1 MLKISYQFF
10 LSNTFNYY
18 ICYVINRTNMKRNLA
33 IGIAGHKGAGKDT
46 ATSMISYIIRNGNHA
61 KFNEWLVKCD
71 NVNKETIGRIAFG
84 DALKEFLA
92 NSLNIDIRAFYSQR
106 YKDELWYDFE
116 DEKFITDKEINSHKL
131 SENNFYVPITP
142 ESLNMSGLN
151 MIDYNSPREHHII
164 KLRTLL
170 QWFGTDFIRH
180 KFYGNAWV
188 NITCN
193 KAKEILDKNHFVIF
207 SDVRFRNEAVAIA
220 ERFDAK
226 IIKIDRNDEIE
237 DKHESEVIDF
247 YTDYF
252 IYNNNSKMA
261 LFYKLVNLIK
271 EL

>member
-1 MLKISYQFF
+1 
-10 LSNTFNYY
+10 
-18 ICYVINRTNMKRNLA
+18 MKRNLA

-46 ATSMISYIIRNGNHA
+46 AASMISYIIRNGNHA

-71 NVNKETIGRIAFG
+71 NVNKETIGRIGFG

-106 YKDELWYDFE
+106 HKEELWYDFK
-116 DEKFITDKEINSHKL
+116 DRKFITDKEVNDGRDGIY
-131 SENNFYVPITP
+131 FPITI
-142 ESLNMSGLN
+142 EELSIEGLN
-151 MIDYNSPREHHII
+151 AIDFKLLKIHNII

-180 KFYGNAWV
+180 KFYGNTWI

-193 KAKEILDKNHFVIF
+193 KAKEILDRNHFVIF
-207 SDVRFRNEAVAIA
+207 SDVRFKNEAFAIA
-220 ERFDAK
+220 DRFNAK
-226 IIKIDRNDEIE
+226 IIRIDRNNETG

-247 YTDYF
+247 YTDY
-252 IYNNNSKMA
+252 IVDNNNSKMA
-261 LFYKLVNLIK
+261 LFYKLVNVIK

>member
-71 NVNKETIGRIAFG
+71 NVNKETIGRIGFG

-92 NSLNIDIRAFYSQR
+92 NSLNIDVRAFYSQR
-106 YKDELWYDFE
+106 YKDELWYDFK
-116 DEKFITDKEINSHKL
+116 DEKFITDKVADDGRNDL
-131 SENNFYVPITP
+131 YLPITI
-142 ESLNMSGLN
+142 EALNISGLS
-151 MIDYNSPREHHII
+151 MINHNSPNEHHII

-180 KFYGNAWV
+180 KFYGNAWI

-207 SDVRFRNEAVAIA
+207 SDVRFQNEAVAINN
-220 ERFDAK
+220 RFDAK
-226 IIKIDRNDEIE
+226 IIKIDRNNETG

-252 IYNNNSKMA
+252 VDNNNSKMA
-261 LFYKLVNLIK
+261 LFYKLVTLIK

>member
-1 MLKISYQFF
+1 
-10 LSNTFNYY
+10 
-18 ICYVINRTNMKRNLA
+18 MKRNLA

-46 ATSMISYIIRNGNHA
+46 AASMISYIIRNGNHA

-71 NVNKETIGRIAFG
+71 NVNRETIGRIGFG

-106 YKDELWYDFE
+106 YKEELWYDFE
-116 DEKFITDKEINSHKL
+116 DRKFITDKEVDNDRNHFYLPVTIEAL
-131 SENNFYVPITP
+131 SI
-142 ESLNMSGLN
+142 SGLSLIN
-151 MIDYNSPREHHII
+151 CNFPKEHHII

-180 KFYGNAWV
+180 KFYDDAWV

-207 SDVRFRNEAVAIA
+207 SDVRFKNEAFAIA
-220 ERFDAK
+220 DRFDAK
-226 IIKIDRNDEIE
+226 IIRIDRNNETG

-247 YTDYF
+247 YTDY
-252 IYNNNSKMA
+252 IIDNNNSKMA
-261 LFYKLVNLIK
+261 LFYKLVNVINGKDIL
-271 EL
+271 

>member
-18 ICYVINRTNMKRNLA
+18 ICYIINRTNMKRNLA

-46 ATSMISYIIRNGNHA
+46 AASMISYIIRNGNHA

-71 NVNKETIGRIAFG
+71 NVNKETIGRIGFG
-84 DALKEFLA
+84 DAVKEFLA

-106 YKDELWYDFE
+106 YKEELWYDFE
-116 DEKFITDKEINSHKL
+116 DRKFITDKEINDGRNHFYLPVTIEAL
-131 SENNFYVPITP
+131 SI
-142 ESLNMSGLN
+142 SGLN
-151 MIDYNSPREHHII
+151 FVDYVSPGEHHII

-180 KFYGNAWV
+180 KFYDDAWV

-207 SDVRFRNEAVAIA
+207 SDVRFQNEAFAIA
-220 ERFDAK
+220 NRFDAK
-226 IIKIDRNDEIE
+226 IIKIDRNNETG
-237 DKHESEVIDF
+237 DKHESKVIDF
-247 YTDYF
+247 YTDY
-252 IYNNNSKMA
+252 IVDNNNSKMA
-261 LFYKLVNLIK
+261 LFYKLVTLIK

>member
-1 MLKISYQFF
+1 
-10 LSNTFNYY
+10 
-18 ICYVINRTNMKRNLA
+18 MKRNLA

-46 ATSMISYIIRNGNHA
+46 AASMISYIIRNGNHA

-71 NVNKETIGRIAFG
+71 NVNKETIGRIGFG

-106 YKDELWYDFE
+106 HKEELWYDFE
-116 DEKFITDKEINSHKL
+116 DKKFITDKVVDDGR
-131 SENNFYVPITP
+131 NNLYLPVSI
-142 ESLNMSGLN
+142 EALDISGLN

-170 QWFGTDFIRH
+170 QWFGTDFIRY
-180 KFYGNAWV
+180 KFYSNAWV

-207 SDVRFRNEAVAIA
+207 SDVRFRNEAFAIA
-220 ERFDAK
+220 DRFNAK
-226 IIKIDRNDEIE
+226 IIKIDRNNETG

-247 YTDYF
+247 YTDY
-252 IYNNNSKMA
+252 IVDNNNSKMA

-271 EL
+271 DIL

>member
-106 YKDELWYDFE
+106 YKDELWYDFK
-116 DEKFITDKEINSHKL
+116 DEKFITDKVADDGRNDL
-131 SENNFYVPITP
+131 YLPITI
-142 ESLNMSGLN
+142 EALNMSGLN
-151 MIDYNSPREHHII
+151 MIDYNSPREHHVI

>member
-1 MLKISYQFF
+1 
-10 LSNTFNYY
+10 
-18 ICYVINRTNMKRNLA
+18 MKRNLA

-46 ATSMISYIIRNGNHA
+46 AASMISYIIRNGNHA

-71 NVNKETIGRIAFG
+71 NVNKETIGRIGFG

-106 YKDELWYDFE
+106 HKEELWYDFE
-116 DEKFITDKEINSHKL
+116 DKKFITDKVVDDGR
-131 SENNFYVPITP
+131 NNLYLPVSI
-142 ESLNMSGLN
+142 EALDMSGLN

-170 QWFGTDFIRH
+170 QWFGTDFIRY
-180 KFYGNAWV
+180 KFYSNAWV

-207 SDVRFRNEAVAIA
+207 SDVRFRNEAFAIA
-220 ERFDAK
+220 DRFNAK
-226 IIKIDRNDEIE
+226 IIKIDRNNETG

-247 YTDYF
+247 YTDY
-252 IYNNNSKMA
+252 IVDNNNSKMA

-271 EL
+271 DIL

>member
-46 ATSMISYIIRNGNHA
+46 ATSMRSYIIRNGNHA

-106 YKDELWYDFE
+106 YKDELWYDFK
-116 DEKFITDKEINSHKL
+116 DEKFITDKVADDGRNDL
-131 SENNFYVPITP
+131 YLPITI
-142 ESLNMSGLN
+142 EALNMSGLN
-151 MIDYNSPREHHII
+151 MIDYNSPREHHVI

>member
-1 MLKISYQFF
+1 
-10 LSNTFNYY
+10 
-18 ICYVINRTNMKRNLA
+18 MKRNLA

-46 ATSMISYIIRNGNHA
+46 AASMISYIIRNGNHA

-71 NVNKETIGRIAFG
+71 NVNKETIGRIGFG

-106 YKDELWYDFE
+106 HKEELWYDFK
-116 DEKFITDKEINSHKL
+116 DRKFITDKEVNDGRNDIY
-131 SENNFYVPITP
+131 FPITI
-142 ESLNMSGLN
+142 EELNIEGLN
-151 MIDYNSPREHHII
+151 PIDFKLLKIHNII

-180 KFYGNAWV
+180 KFYDNAWV

-207 SDVRFRNEAVAIA
+207 SDVRFKNEAFAIA
-220 ERFDAK
+220 DRFDAK
-226 IIKIDRNDEIE
+226 IIKIDRNNETG

-247 YTDYF
+247 YTDY
-252 IYNNNSKMA
+252 IVDNNNSKMA
-261 LFYKLVNLIK
+261 LFYKLVNVIK
-271 EL
+271 DIL